1 MWISVSEILHF
12 LEYPILFLAEDSQTS
27 NFSVNFIVSLFES
40 VQSVLA
46 LSNHLLKLIKFISHI
61 NEDIGRFRLYE
72 LRLFQLFAD
81 VFQHSGVLHQLFFKP
96 LYEPCLINL
105 SHLQLMLKSS
115 SILIQLV
122 QQNLSVIKFFLLQL
136 KLFLKHLDFEI
147 CALCLVLCFQQHFGE
162 DVFVLNDLIADLAL
176 QLHGRVESATPIF
189 GLRGFTYQS
198 FRISSQVVP
207 HPPGNEAD
215 DRCNDCHQHGNK
227 CDQPPGGCNRRQR
240 RKAYQASNRCF
251 PLLPLEN
258 SKTPSLCVE
267 ATGLQLCRSFQSK
280 SSNNKPG
287 LHPTEASF
295 PLNPALLSE
304 PAHMSKLVQLIECIT
319 RPSNCFFLPPSHH

>member
-122 QQNLSVIKFFLLQL
+122 QQNLSLKDNQSKKYFRSLRIANSSSQRSPIDTQWHFRHNQRMTTFLPFPIPSDRNTLFYSVQL
-136 KLFLKHLDFEI
+136 SANAQNSSTTREV
-147 CALCLVLCFQQHFGE
+147 LCL
-162 DVFVLNDLIADLAL
+162 LISTDSTRN
-176 QLHGRVESATPIF
+176 GVWSA
-189 GLRGFTYQS
+189 
-198 FRISSQVVP
+198 
-207 HPPGNEAD
+207 A
-215 DRCNDCHQHGNK
+215 
-227 CDQPPGGCNRRQR
+227 
-240 RKAYQASNRCF
+240 
-251 PLLPLEN
+251 
-258 SKTPSLCVE
+258 
-267 ATGLQLCRSFQSK
+267 
-280 SSNNKPG
+280 
-287 LHPTEASF
+287 
-295 PLNPALLSE
+295 
-304 PAHMSKLVQLIECIT
+304 
-319 RPSNCFFLPPSHH
+319 